1 MIFQYFYSRFTV
13 INRSVKL
20 ILPSIIMTDIAVFYE
35 LKKSVLEHYKKRYLY
50 FDGNWKNFS
59 TQDILNLI
67 DDVQEKTKNS
77 VSEKWIYTH
86 LKPQTNEKLPRK
98 DMLDI
103 FSQYIGK
110 AGWDEFKHTF
120 ISQGLQVEKETKNSS
135 TTSRKAIYLVLGFLI
150 FSVLLFVFWKW
161 KTSSEN
167 LKTIY
172 LEEKYS
178 RDTIAAKSTKV
189 YVVDDEIEKQV
200 LLKDSKVEV
209 KENAK
214 VTVKSPFYKEKTLDL
229 RQNPETNNMI
239 LEPNDY
245 VNILQ
250 GFIKSDIK
258 DWKTRK
264 VQLQKIL
271 HDNVEVIVMLK
282 NNLGAEYFNKEEFSQ
297 KLIIPTASLKKMQIV
312 EVKNDST
319 NKITFIRL
327 IQE

>member
-1 MIFQYFYSRFTV
+1 
-13 INRSVKL
+13 
-20 ILPSIIMTDIAVFYE
+20 MTDIAVFYE
-35 LKKSVLEHYKKRYLY
+35 LKKSVLEHYKKRYPY
-50 FDGNWKNFS
+50 FDGNWKTFS
-59 TQDILNLI
+59 AQDILNLI
-67 DDVQEKTKNS
+67 DDVQEQTKNS

-86 LKPQTNEKLPRK
+86 LKPEANEKLPRK

-103 FSQYIGK
+103 FSKYVEKSSWNEYKHQFGK
-110 AGWDEFKHTF
+110 PNKEFKEVDF
-120 ISQGLQVEKETKNSS
+120 KGKSKKKLYWFLGLL
-135 TTSRKAIYLVLGFLI
+135 IVLFFG
-150 FSVLLFVFWKW
+150 FVFWKLIPQSNS
-161 KTSSEN
+161 T
-167 LKTIY
+167 KTIQLKEQY
-172 LEEKYS
+172 TNELIDEK
-178 RDTIAAKSTKV
+178 TTKAFV
-189 YVVDDEIEKQV
+189 IEDSIETEIPIEN
-200 LLKDSKVEV
+200 SKIEV
-209 KENAK
+209 KDNAK
-214 VTVKSPFYKEKTLDL
+214 IVVKNPLYRDKEVDL
-229 RQNPETNNMI
+229 EQNPQTNTVL

-245 VNILQ
+245 ASILQ

-264 VQLQKIL
+264 IQLQKIL

>member
-13 INRSVKL
+13 MNRSVRL

-86 LKPQTNEKLPRK
+86 LKPQINEKLPRK

-103 FSQYIGK
+103 FSQYVGK

-189 YVVDDEIEKQV
+189 YVVDDEIEKQI

-214 VTVKSPFYKEKTLDL
+214 VIAKSPFYKEKTLDL

-312 EVKNDST
+312 EVKNDNT